1 MDLQYYLQQLVNG
14 ICLGGM
20 YALMSVGYSLVYSIM
35 SFSNFAH
42 GGVIMVG
49 AYVGFFALTAL
60 KVPFLVAF
68 LLCGVGSGLLAVII
82 ERLVYSPL
90 RKRRAPSLYFI
101 ISAMGASIFLENFV
115 IATIDGTPRN
125 YPTLFSN
132 SIKIGSL
139 SLGLDSLLMI
149 IVSAVLMIIVSA
161 VSLFVLMI
169 IIQKT
174 KIGLAIRACSYN
186 EKAGTLMGINSS
198 LVIFVVFLM
207 GGVLAG
213 FAGMLYGMRFIV
225 KPTIGQVTNKSFVAA
240 VFGGL
245 GSLPGAIVGSLLLGI
260 MEIFVASINSSLR
273 DLFVYALLILVLII
287 KPSGLMG
294 KPVEDKA

>member
-68 LLCGVGSGLLAVII
+68 ILCGLGSGLLAIII

-125 YPTLFSN
+125 YPTLLSN
-132 SIKIGSL
+132 SIKIGSI

-149 IVSAVLMIIVSA
+149 VVAA
-161 VSLFVLMI
+161 VSLLILMI

-174 KIGLAIRACSYN
+174 KIGLAIRACAYN

-245 GSLPGAIVGSLLLGI
+245 GSLPGAIIGSLLLGI

-294 KPVEDKA
+294 KFVEDKA

>member
-1 MDLQYYLQQLVNG
+1 MGIEYFLQQLVNG

-35 SFSNFAH
+35 NFSNFAH

-49 AYVGFFALTAL
+49 AYVGYFALTAL
-60 KVPFLVAF
+60 NVPFLPAF
-68 LLCGVGSGLLAVII
+68 LL
-82 ERLVYSPL
+82 
-90 RKRRAPSLYFI
+90 KRHAPSLYFI

-125 YPTLFSN
+125 YPPIFDN
-132 SIKIGSL
+132 RINIGGI
-139 SLGLDSLLMI
+139 SLGVDSLLMI
-149 IVSAVLMIIVSA
+149 VVSAVALLILM
-161 VSLFVLMI
+161 F

-174 KIGLAIRACSYN
+174 KGGLAIRACSYS
-186 EKAGTLMGINSS
+186 EKASTLMGINGD
-198 LVIFVVFLM
+198 LVIFIIFLM

-245 GSLPGAIVGSLLLGI
+245 GSLPGAIVGSVLLGI
-260 MEIFVASINSSLR
+260 MEIFVASFNSNLR
-273 DLFVYALLILVLII
+273 DLFVYGLLILVLVI

-294 KPVEDKA
+294 KVVEDKA

>member
-90 RKRRAPSLYFI
+90 RKRKAPSLYFI

-149 IVSAVLMIIVSA
+149 IVSAV
-161 VSLFVLMI
+161 SLLVLMI

>member
-1 MDLQYYLQQLVNG
+1 MGFEYFLQQLVNG

-35 SFSNFAH
+35 NFSNFAH

-49 AYVGFFALTAL
+49 AYVGYFALTSL
-60 KVPFLVAF
+60 NVPFFPAF
-68 LLCGVGSGLLAVII
+68 LLCGLGSGLLAVII

-90 RKRRAPSLYFI
+90 RKRHAPSLYFI

-115 IATIDGTPRN
+115 V
-125 YPTLFSN
+125 
-132 SIKIGSL
+132 
-139 SLGLDSLLMI
+139 DSLLMI
-149 IVSAVLMIIVSA
+149 VVSAVALLILM
-161 VSLFVLMI
+161 F

-174 KIGLAIRACSYN
+174 KVGLAIRACAYS
-186 EKAGTLMGINSS
+186 EKASTLMGINGD
-198 LVIFVVFLM
+198 LVIFIIFLM

-245 GSLPGAIVGSLLLGI
+245 GSLPGAIVGSVLLGI
-260 MEIFVASINSSLR
+260 MEIFVASFNSNLR

-294 KPVEDKA
+294 KVVEDKA

>member
-68 LLCGVGSGLLAVII
+68 ILCGLGSGLLAIII

-132 SIKIGSL
+132 SIKIGSI

-149 IVSAVLMIIVSA
+149 VVAA
-161 VSLFVLMI
+161 VSLLILMI

-174 KIGLAIRACSYN
+174 KIGLAIRACAYN

-245 GSLPGAIVGSLLLGI
+245 GSLPGAIIGSLLLGI

-294 KPVEDKA
+294 KFVEDKA

>member
-149 IVSAVLMIIVSA
+149 IVSAV
-161 VSLFVLMI
+161 SLFVLMI

-260 MEIFVASINSSLR
+260 MELFVASINSSLR

>member
-1 MDLQYYLQQLVNG
+1 MEYYLQQLVNG

-35 SFSNFAH
+35 NFSNFAH

-49 AYVGFFALTAL
+49 AYVGYFALTAL
-60 KVPFLVAF
+60 GCPFLVTF
-68 LLCGVGSGLLAVII
+68 LLCGVASGVLAIVI

-90 RKRRAPSLYFI
+90 RKRHAPSLYFI

-115 IATIDGTPRN
+115 IAVIDGTPRN
-125 YPTLFSN
+125 YPTIFDQYIHLGN
-132 SIKIGSL
+132 L
-139 SLGLDSLLMI
+139 SLGYDSLLMI
-149 IVSAVLMIIVSA
+149 IVTA
-161 VSLFVLMI
+161 VSLLVLVF

-186 EKAGTLMGINSS
+186 EKAATLMGINGD
-198 LVIFVVFLM
+198 LVIFVIFLM
-207 GGVLAG
+207 GGILAG

-225 KPTIGQVTNKSFVAA
+225 KPTIGQITNKSFVAA

-245 GSLPGAIVGSLLLGI
+245 GSLPGAILGSVLLGI
-260 MEIFVASINSSLR
+260 MEIFVASWNSAYR
-273 DLFVYALLILVLII
+273 DLFVYALLIIVLVV

-294 KPVEDKA
+294 KVTEDKA

>member
-1 MDLQYYLQQLVNG
+1 MGIEYYLQQLVNG

-35 SFSNFAH
+35 NFSNFAH

-49 AYVGFFALTAL
+49 AYVGYFALTAL
-60 KVPFLVAF
+60 GCPFLVTF
-68 LLCGVGSGLLAVII
+68 LLCGLGSGILAIII

-125 YPTLFSN
+125 YPEIFNESLH
-132 SIKIGSL
+132 IGNL
-139 SLGLDSLLMI
+139 SLGYDSLLMI
-149 IVSAVLMIIVSA
+149 IVTA
-161 VSLFVLMI
+161 VSLLILMF

-186 EKAGTLMGINSS
+186 EKAATLMGINGD
-198 LVIFVVFLM
+198 LVIFVIFLM

-225 KPTIGQVTNKSFVAA
+225 KPTIGLITNKSFVAA

-245 GSLPGAIVGSLLLGI
+245 GSLPGAILGSLLLGI
-260 MEIFVASINSSLR
+260 MGSSWRPGTPLTAICSSMR
-273 DLFVYALLILVLII
+273 C
-287 KPSGLMG
+287 
-294 KPVEDKA
+294 

>member
-149 IVSAVLMIIVSA
+149 IVSAV
-161 VSLFVLMI
+161 SLFVLMI

-260 MEIFVASINSSLR
+260 MEIFVAPINSSLR

>member
-90 RKRRAPSLYFI
+90 RKRKAPSLYFI

-139 SLGLDSLLMI
+139 SLGLDSL
-149 IVSAVLMIIVSA
+149 LMIIVSA

>member
-1 MDLQYYLQQLVNG
+1 MGVEYYLQQLVNG

-35 SFSNFAH
+35 NFSNFAH

-49 AYVGFFALTAL
+49 AYVGYYALTAMGC
-60 KVPFLVAF
+60 PFFIAF
-68 LLCGVGSGLLAVII
+68 LICGVGSGALAVVI

-90 RKRRAPSLYFI
+90 RKRHAPSLYFI

-115 IATIDGTPRN
+115 IATIGGTPMN
-125 YPTLFSN
+125 YPTVFAN
-132 SIKIGSL
+132 SITIGGI
-139 SLGLDSLLMI
+139 SLGMDSLLMI
-149 IVSAVLMIIVSA
+149 IVSAVALLI
-161 VSLFVLMI
+161 LMI
-169 IIQKT
+169 IIHKT

-186 EKAGTLMGINSS
+186 EKASTLMGVNGD
-198 LVIFVVFLM
+198 LVIFSVFLM

-225 KPTIGQVTNKSFVAA
+225 RPTIGLVTNKSFVAA

-245 GSLPGAIVGSLLLGI
+245 GSLPGAIIGSLLLGI
-260 MEIFVASINSSLR
+260 LEIFVASWQSNLR

-287 KPSGLMG
+287 RPSGLMG
-294 KPVEDKA
+294 KVTEDKA

>member
-68 LLCGVGSGLLAVII
+68 LLCGIGSGLLAVII

-132 SIKIGSL
+132 SIKIGSI

-149 IVSAVLMIIVSA
+149 VVAA
-161 VSLFVLMI
+161 VSLLILMI

-174 KIGLAIRACSYN
+174 KIGLAIRACAYN

-245 GSLPGAIVGSLLLGI
+245 GSLPGAIIGSLLLGI

-294 KPVEDKA
+294 KFVEDKA

>member
-68 LLCGVGSGLLAVII
+68 LLCGLGSGLLAIII

-132 SIKIGSL
+132 SIKIGSI

-149 IVSAVLMIIVSA
+149 VVAA
-161 VSLFVLMI
+161 VSLLILMI

-174 KIGLAIRACSYN
+174 KIGLAIRACAYN

-245 GSLPGAIVGSLLLGI
+245 GSLPGAIIGSLLLGI

-294 KPVEDKA
+294 KFVEDKA

>member
-90 RKRRAPSLYFI
+90 RKRKAPSLYFI

-149 IVSAVLMIIVSA
+149 IVSAV
-161 VSLFVLMI
+161 SLLVLMI

-186 EKAGTLMGINSS
+186 EKAGPLMGINSS

-273 DLFVYALLILVLII
+273 DLFVYALLIIVLII

>member
-49 AYVGFFALTAL
+49 AYVGFFALTVL

-90 RKRRAPSLYFI
+90 RQRKAPSLYFI

-149 IVSAVLMIIVSA
+149 IVSAV
-161 VSLFVLMI
+161 SLLILMI

-294 KPVEDKA
+294 KLVEDKA

>member
-149 IVSAVLMIIVSA
+149 IVSAV
-161 VSLFVLMI
+161 SLFVLMI

-273 DLFVYALLILVLII
+273 DLFVYALLIIVLII

>member
-1 MDLQYYLQQLVNG
+1 MGIEYYLQQLVNG
-14 ICLGGM
+14 ISLGGM

-35 SFSNFAH
+35 NFSNFAH

-49 AYVGFFALTAL
+49 AYIGYFALTAMGCSFA
-60 KVPFLVAF
+60 VGFII
-68 LLCGVGSGLLAVII
+68 CGLGSGLLAVII
-82 ERLVYSPL
+82 ERLVYNPL
-90 RKRRAPSLYFI
+90 RKRHAPSLYFI

-125 YPTLFSN
+125 YPTIFAN
-132 SIKIGSL
+132 SISIGKL
-139 SLGLDSLLMI
+139 SIGVDSLLMI
-149 IVSAVLMIIVSA
+149 IVSAVALLILM
-161 VSLFVLMI
+161 F

-186 EKAGTLMGINSS
+186 EKASTLMGVNGA
-198 LVIFVVFLM
+198 LVIFTVFLM

-245 GSLPGAIVGSLLLGI
+245 GSLPGAILGSLLLGI
-260 MEIFVASINSSLR
+260 MEIFIASWNSTLR
-273 DLFVYALLILVLII
+273 DLFVYALLIFVLVI
-287 KPSGLMG
+287 KPTGLMG
-294 KPVEDKA
+294 KVTEDKA

>member
-68 LLCGVGSGLLAVII
+68 LLCGLGSGLLAIII

-132 SIKIGSL
+132 SIKIGSI

-149 IVSAVLMIIVSA
+149 VVAA
-161 VSLFVLMI
+161 VSLLALMI

-174 KIGLAIRACSYN
+174 KIGLAIRACAYN

-245 GSLPGAIVGSLLLGI
+245 GSLPGAIIGSLLLGI

-294 KPVEDKA
+294 KFVEDKA

>member
-90 RKRRAPSLYFI
+90 RKRKAPSLYFI

-149 IVSAVLMIIVSA
+149 IVSAV
-161 VSLFVLMI
+161 SLLVLMI

-273 DLFVYALLILVLII
+273 DLFVYALPIIVLII

>member
-90 RKRRAPSLYFI
+90 RKRKAPSLYFI

-149 IVSAVLMIIVSA
+149 IVSAV
-161 VSLFVLMI
+161 SLLVLMI

-174 KIGLAIRACSYN
+174 KIGLAIRACAYN

-273 DLFVYALLILVLII
+273 DLFVYALLIIVLII

>member
-1 MDLQYYLQQLVNG
+1 MEYFLQQLVNG

-35 SFSNFAH
+35 NFSNFAH

-49 AYVGFFALTAL
+49 AYVGYYALTSL
-60 KVPFLVAF
+60 GCPFLVAF
-68 LLCGVGSGLLAVII
+68 LLCGVGSGLLAII
-82 ERLVYSPL
+82 LERFVYSPL
-90 RKRRAPSLYFI
+90 RKRNAPSLYFI

-125 YPTLFSN
+125 YPTIFNN
-132 SIKIGSL
+132 SIRIGSIA
-139 SLGLDSLLMI
+139 LGVDSLLMI
-149 IVSAVLMIIVSA
+149 VVSVVALLILV
-161 VSLFVLMI
+161 F

-174 KIGLAIRACSYN
+174 KVGLAIRACSYN
-186 EKAGTLMGINSS
+186 ERAATLMGVNGS
-198 LVIFVVFLM
+198 LVIFIVFLM
-207 GGVLAG
+207 GGILAG

-245 GSLPGAIVGSLLLGI
+245 GSLPGAILGSVLLGI
-260 MEIFVASINSSLR
+260 MEIFVASFNSSLR
-273 DLFVYALLILVLII
+273 DLFVYGLLIIVLIVR
-287 KPSGLMG
+287 PSGLMG
-294 KPVEDKA
+294 KVTEDKA

>member
-90 RKRRAPSLYFI
+90 RKRKAPSLYFI

-139 SLGLDSLLMI
+139 SLGLDSL
-149 IVSAVLMIIVSA
+149 LMIIVSA

-273 DLFVYALLILVLII
+273 DLFVYALLIIVLII

>member
-1 MDLQYYLQQLVNG
+1 MGAQYYLQQLVNG

-49 AYVGFFALTAL
+49 AYVGFFALTQL
-60 KVPFLVAF
+60 HVPFLVAF
-68 LLCGVGSGLLAVII
+68 LLCGLGSGTLAIII

-90 RKRRAPSLYFI
+90 RQRHAPSLYFI

-125 YPTLFSN
+125 YPTLFAN
-132 SIKIGSL
+132 SINIGGL
-139 SLGLDSLLMI
+139 SLGVDSLLMI
-149 IVSAVLMIIVSA
+149 IVSAV
-161 VSLFVLMI
+161 SLLILVF

-198 LVIFVVFLM
+198 MVIFVVFLM

-245 GSLPGAIVGSLLLGI
+245 GSLPGAIVGSVLLGI
-260 MEIFVASINSSLR
+260 MEIFVASINSNLR

-294 KPVEDKA
+294 KVVEDKA

>member
-68 LLCGVGSGLLAVII
+68 LLCGLGSGLLAIII

-132 SIKIGSL
+132 SIKIGSI

-149 IVSAVLMIIVSA
+149 VVAA
-161 VSLFVLMI
+161 VSLLALMI

-174 KIGLAIRACSYN
+174 KIGLAIRACAYN

-245 GSLPGAIVGSLLLGI
+245 GSLPGAIIGSLLLGI

>member
-1 MDLQYYLQQLVNG
+1 MDYYLQQLVNG

-60 KVPFLVAF
+60 KVPFWVAF
-68 LLCGVGSGLLAVII
+68 ILCGLGSGLLAIII

-90 RKRRAPSLYFI
+90 RKRHAPSLYFI

-132 SIKIGSL
+132 SLTIGTV

-149 IVSAVLMIIVSA
+149 IVSAVSLLALM
-161 VSLFVLMI
+161 F

-198 LVIFVVFLM
+198 MVIFTVFLM

-245 GSLPGAIVGSLLLGI
+245 GSLPGAILGSLLLGI
-260 MEIFVASINSSLR
+260 MEIFVASINSNLR

-294 KPVEDKA
+294 KVVEDKA